1 MIHVLISGALG
12 SMGRQV
18 AQAIEA
24 DPDFTVI
31 AGVDIHA
38 DDSLSYPVYEGFGGV
53 KENPDIIF
61 DFSRADALEGVLEF
75 AMEKKLPTVIC
86 TTGHTPSQKAY
97 ISKAALS

>member
-53 KENPDIIF
+53 KENPDFI

-75 AMEKKLPTVIC
+75 AMEKSCLP
-86 TTGHTPSQKAY
+86 
-97 ISKAALS
+97 